1 LTPAPFTDY
10 NSKATDTDPMP
21 ATIATAF
28 TPDQMLTL
36 GHSVFSSAMRS
47 WALVVNNDNDA
58 ELLVLFNSS
67 DTVYRY
73 AFRDWSAASD
83 WDAIRQEDDYEDAEP
98 ISWGSC
104 FHRFLAEGAILPI
117 AA

>member
-1 LTPAPFTDY
+1 
-10 NSKATDTDPMP
+10 MP
-21 ATIATAF
+21 ATITTAF

-47 WALVVNNDNDA
+47 WALVTNNDNDA
-58 ELLVLFNSS
+58 ELLVLFHSS

-73 AFRDWSAASD
+73 AFRSWEDASD
-83 WDAIRQEDDYEDAEP
+83 WDSLDDSTADAEP
-98 ISWGSC
+98 VSWGHC

>member
-1 LTPAPFTDY
+1 
-10 NSKATDTDPMP
+10 
-21 ATIATAF
+21 
-28 TPDQMLTL
+28 
-36 GHSVFSSAMRS
+36 MRS

-73 AFRDWSAASD
+73 AFRSWGDANDWN
-83 WDAIRQEDDYEDAEP
+83 AIRQEDDYEDAEP
-98 ISWGSC
+98 ISWGRC
-104 FHRFLAEGAILPI
+104 FHRFLSEGAILPI

>member
-1 LTPAPFTDY
+1 
-10 NSKATDTDPMP
+10 MP

-47 WALVVNNDNDA
+47 WALVVTNDNDPH
-58 ELLVLFNSS
+58 LLVLFNSS

-73 AFRDWSAASD
+73 SFRSWEDANE
-83 WDAIRQEDDYEDAEP
+83 WDAIRQEDDYEDAAP
-98 ISWGSC
+98 ISWGRC
-104 FHRFLAEGAILPI
+104 LHRFLSEGAILPI